1 MASQSRLHAPAAS
14 PAQRRAGP
22 IAKMF
27 DRRRLLT
34 QFLLLANRAVI
45 TAAKF
50 LLAVYTARYLGLAD
64 LGIYGLLVGGT
75 TIVPAIAGVGM
86 TDWIIRRHD
95 DLPTPQAPQLMD
107 T

>member
-64 LGIYGLLVGGT
+64 LGIYGLLVAGT
-75 TIVPAIAGVGM
+75 MIVPAIAGFG
-86 TDWIIRRHD
+86 TPAWIIQLIYA
-95 DLPTPQAPQLMD
+95 LPSPK
-107 T
+107 